1 MAQTLDDVLARRIR
15 ALYLDARVAKEMAPK
30 VVHLPPVIVISPDS
44 LEKSLWLREI
54 SLVLSPSP
62 SLVATELGKDQ
73 AWEEEQ
79 VNEFCQ
85 LADGYILQ

>member
-15 ALYLDARVAKEMAPK
+15 ALYLDARVAKKMAPK
-30 VVHLPPVIVISPDS
+30 VAHIM
-44 LEKSLWLREI
+44 
-54 SLVLSPSP
+54 
-62 SLVATELGKDQ
+62 ATELGKDQ